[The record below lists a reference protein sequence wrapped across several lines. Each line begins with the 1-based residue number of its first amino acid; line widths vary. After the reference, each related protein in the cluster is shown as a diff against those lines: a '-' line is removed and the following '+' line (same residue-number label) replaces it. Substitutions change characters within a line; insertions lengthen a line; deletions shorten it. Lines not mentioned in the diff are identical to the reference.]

1 MKELAWP
8 QRGRLWLRLGLRLVF
23 AGLLV
28 LFVWK
33 VLPPVLSLLMP
44 FVVALALAWL
54 LNPAIRFLQKKLNV
68 RRGVLSMLLV
78 VLVIAVVGGL
88 LAGLVYSLLAQMFS
102 LLQNWQSVWG
112 EFMSGVEAVAQALED
127 LLRPLPGETYEQA
140 ARLTEKFTGWIATL
154 APTLVAGLA
163 SNAGSFAMSLP
174 SLGVGVVISI
184 MATYFISAD
193 YPHLRFKV
201 TQRVPEEFRGFFSQ
215 VKHVAVDAFG
225 GYVRAEFILSVV
237 VFFILL
243 AGFFALGEP
252 YTLLLAFAL
261 AVMDFIP
268 IIGAG
273 TVMVPWAVVDM
284 ILGHYGEAAGLMA
297 VWGIIV
303 LFRQVGEP
311 KILGDQ
317 TGLSP
322 ILSLVGIYV
331 GMKVGGIL
339 GMVLGPLLLLV
350 CINLAKL
357 GIFRPVLDDLALA
370 ASDISAILR
379 SGRRADDQKT
389 E

>member
-273 TVMVPWAVVDM
+273 TVMVPWAVVD
-284 ILGHYGEAAGLMA
+284 LALAEYRHAVGLM
-297 VWGIIV
+297 VIWGIIV
-303 LFRQVGEP
+303 LFRRLAEP
-311 KILGDQ
+311 KVVGDQ

-322 ILSLVGIYV
+322 IASLVSIYV
-331 GMKVGGIL
+331 GMKLGGVV
-339 GMVLGPLLLLV
+339 GMVLGPVVCLVLFNIVRGGLLDGTV
-350 CINLAKL
+350 A
-357 GIFRPVLDDLALA
+357 DLRAALWDLMA
-370 ASDISAILR
+370 FFKR
-379 SGRRADDQKT
+379 GREET
-389 E
+389 GG